1 MKSWMKFLKTYL
13 MGILMMKH
21 KSVLLKECIDN
32 LNIKKDGVYVDATLG
47 FGGHSLEIL
56 KRIDKGFLFAFDQDN
71 EAIEYSKERL
81 KEYHNF
87 KIIKSNFA
95 NMLECLRKENIDK
108 VDGILFDI
116 GVSSMQLD
124 EDYRGFSY
132 HNDARLDMRMD
143 TDSSFSAYELVNNY
157 SYQDLVRVLRD
168 YGEEKYA
175 SSIAKNIVRYR
186 ENKNIETTLELVEI
200 IKKSMPMKALRDG
213 HPARKTFQAIR
224 IEVNNELG
232 VLESGL
238 EQAIELLNVG
248 GRLCVITFHSLEDR
262 IVKKMFKKY
271 SEIDSRFVKLPSVPV
286 EYLPKLKVISK
297 GIVPSEEELD
307 ENNRSRSARLRV
319 VEKIKD

>member
-1 MKSWMKFLKTYL
+1 MRSWMKFLKTYL

-132 HNDARLDMRMD
+132 HNVARLDMRMD

-175 SSIAKNIVRYR
+175 SSIAKNIVKYR

-232 VLESGL
+232 ALESGL

>member
-1 MKSWMKFLKTYL
+1 
-13 MGILMMKH
+13 MKH
-21 KSVLLKECIDN
+21 KSVLLEESIEN
-32 LNIKKDGVYVDATLG
+32 LNILENGVYIDATLG

-56 KRIDKGFLFAFDQDN
+56 KRNKKGFLFAFDQDS
-71 EAIEYSKERL
+71 EAIKYSMERL
-81 KEYHNF
+81 SGYNNF
-87 KIIKSNFA
+87 KIIKDNFSN
-95 NMLECLRKENIDK
+95 MKKRLLEEGVSK

-143 TDSSFSAYELVNNY
+143 TDNPFSAYNVVNEY
-157 SYQDLVRVLRD
+157 SYYELVRVLRD

-175 SSIAKNIVRYR
+175 SSIARNIIKTR
-186 ENKNIETTLELVEI
+186 EVKNIETTLELVEI
-200 IKKSMPMKALRDG
+200 IKKSMPMRELRDG

-224 IEVNNELG
+224 IEVNHELE

-238 EQAIELLNVG
+238 EQAIDLLSVG

-262 IVKKMFKKY
+262 MVKRIFKKY
-271 SEIDSRFVKLPSVPV
+271 SEVDSKFAKLPCVPE
-286 EYLPKLKVISK
+286 EYMPKLKIISK
-297 GIVPSEEELD
+297 GITPSTYELN
-307 ENNRSRSARLRV
+307 ENNRARSSRLRV